1 MKNYLNNALGRAH
14 LANVEGVDVKLPGQ
28 VRSHGGG
35 FAFEIT
41 PEVLLERFL
50 VLGTTTSQYV
60 GPDKL
65 AVEALGRLLPHITLS
80 PVTAARTAVEAV
92 EQNRV
97 LSKVPALFVYATAHT
112 MATDGEHRR
121 AIAMMLPRIV
131 NTFSDLQTLLGF
143 VANTHNK
150 GIATSLVKACRRY
163 LYNMPIDRMVNQA
176 LKYRKRAGWAVLDML
191 RVIHPIPK
199 DNDQNYLYGY
209 IVENDEARAEACRR
223 FPMVAAFEAAKVL
236 DDHNLIVKLIKD
248 NGLTWEHVP
257 TEHLNNKWVWKA
269 LLPNLPMTALIRNL
283 PKISSVGAIDDTPSL
298 NTVLSKLTPEIVAK
312 AKVHPFRLYLAWYGY
327 GQGGNRN
334 MSWTPNQRIL
344 AALETCLYASF
355 ANVEVKGKVCI
366 GSDISG
372 SMWWDDSR
380 INRTGPYAGDAA
392 GMLAAT
398 FKAANPETDV
408 FYFAGQLA
416 KAAFDP
422 MVLSSVRTDMNKH
435 HMGST
440 NPGLLIEK
448 AIRDK
453 VRYDAFV
460 VLTDNDVN
468 GGYHAKR
475 LLDTY
480 RATVNPKAK
489 LIVVGMTANNFSIAS
504 PDDVLSMDIAG
515 MDAGIMTAIEKF
527 IAM

>member
-1 MKNYLNNALGRAH
+1 MKNYLNNAIGRAH
-14 LANVEGVDVKLPGQ
+14 LANVEGVDIKLPGQ

-35 FAFEIT
+35 FAFEVT
-41 PEVLLERFL
+41 PAVLMERFL

-65 AVEALGRLLPHITLS
+65 AVDALGRLLPLITAN
-80 PVTAARTAVEAV
+80 PVDAATAAVEAV

-112 MATDGEHRR
+112 VATDSANRR
-121 AIAMMLPRIV
+121 AIALMLPRII
-131 NTFSDLQTLLGF
+131 NTFSDLQTLLSF

-163 LYNMPIDRMVNQA
+163 LYNMPIDRMINQA

-191 RVIHPIPK
+191 RVIHPVPK
-199 DNDQNYLYGY
+199 DNDQNFLYGY
-209 IVENDEARAEACRR
+209 IVENEEARVEACRR

-236 DDHNLIVKLIKD
+236 DDHNMIVKLIKD

-334 MSWTPNQRIL
+334 MSWTPNQRVL

-355 ANVEVKGKVCI
+355 ANVQVRGKVCI
-366 GSDISG
+366 GCDISG
-372 SMWWDDSR
+372 SMWWGESR
-380 INRTGPYAGDAA
+380 INGTGPYAGDAA

-408 FYFAGQLA
+408 FYFAGQLT

-422 MVLSSVRTDMNKH
+422 MVLSSVRPDMNKY

-440 NPGLLIEK
+440 NPGLLIQK
-448 AIRDK
+448 AIKDK
-453 VRYDAFV
+453 VKYDAFV

-468 GGYHAKR
+468 GGYHSKQ

-489 LIVVGMTANNFSIAS
+489 MIVVGMTANNFSIAS

-527 IAM
+527 VAM